1 MAPATPT
8 SPLLGFLLST
18 PNREGNQPGAEAMLD
33 RRGAGRGGEM
43 EGKEDSVKHSVSQT
57 SRAVGGNWMLSLVG
71 GKSIRAMQNVEGDGT
86 RTPRG

>member
-1 MAPATPT
+1 MA
-8 SPLLGFLLST
+8 
-18 PNREGNQPGAEAMLD
+18 
-33 RRGAGRGGEM
+33 
-43 EGKEDSVKHSVSQT
+43 GKEDSVKHSVSQT